1 MLYYLIALFIIIA
14 DQLTKWL
21 VVSHMELGQSIPVID
36 QVLYMTSH
44 RNTGAAWGILAG
56 QMWFFY
62 VITIAV
68 IIGIVYYIQRYAKGQ
83 MLLGISLGLMLGG
96 AAGNFIDRAARQEVV
111 DFIHVIIVDYH
122 YPIFNIADSSLCV
135 GVILLFIHMLF
146 DSGKKK
152 EQ

>member
-1 MLYYLIALFIIIA
+1 MACRQPYGIGTKHTCHRSGALYHISS
-14 DQLTKWL
+14 QHGSG
-21 VVSHMELGQSIPVID
+21 V
-36 QVLYMTSH
+36 
-44 RNTGAAWGILAG
+44 GILAG